1 MQAGKQP
8 CSSINCACPFDS
20 TSSNN
25 DCILGTGA
33 AAALVPEA
41 FQTWT
46 GYQCCN
52 IHATKVMPT

>member
-8 CSSINCACPFDS
+8 CSSINCACPFNL
-20 TSSNN
+20 TSNKN
-25 DCILGTGA
+25 GCILGTGA

-46 GYQCCN
+46 G
-52 IHATKVMPT
+52 